1 MLLGL
6 QLFSFAW
13 PHHQA
18 QLGDTLGLIAQRAE
32 RAGLYSFW
40 MPDHFFQVPAF
51 GRMEDPMLEG
61 WSTLAFVAGRTNRIK
76 LGTMVSGVTYRHPGV
91 LVKLATTLDVLSQ
104 GRSYF
109 GLGAA
114 WYEAEH
120 TGARRSLPVNDGAV

>member
-61 WSTLAFVAGRTNRIK
+61 WSTLAFVAGSAK
-76 LGTMVSGVTYRHPGV
+76 SPGTSST
-91 LVKLATTLDVLSQ
+91 
-104 GRSYF
+104 
-109 GLGAA
+109 
-114 WYEAEH
+114 
-120 TGARRSLPVNDGAV
+120 SLPRMSRARCVSRTKA